1 MNIGK
6 RVNDLLSEL
15 STIAEGPAQSLNG
28 RVSSSSSSS
37 SRPRGQGTPLQEEWE
52 GRFERLLELAAL
64 DLAKYRRSEGYRV
77 RIHDREDKNARIIS
91 VLYRGRPSSFVAHA
105 EDCDESHVRKLRQ
118 KAGMEATTG
127 RRR

>member
-1 MNIGK
+1 M
-6 RVNDLLSEL
+6 
-15 STIAEGPAQSLNG
+15 STIAEGPAQSMNG

-77 RIHDREDKNARIIS
+77 RIHDREDKNARITS

-105 EDCDESHVRKLRQ
+105 EDCGETTVRRLRQ
-118 KAGMEATTG
+118 KAGLEATTG